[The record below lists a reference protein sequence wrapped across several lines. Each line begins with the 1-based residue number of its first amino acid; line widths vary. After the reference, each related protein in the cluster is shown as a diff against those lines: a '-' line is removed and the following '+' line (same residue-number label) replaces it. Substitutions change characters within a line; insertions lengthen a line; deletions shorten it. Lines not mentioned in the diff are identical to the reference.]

1 MRAEIRAAEL
11 LTGRRDYRRNDGAD
25 TSLRNETHVSL
36 AGITVGLTHDGR
48 LYEMYVN
55 GEVRADPVQTTF
67 LACWLNLTP
76 GEKSAVI
83 DYLKQKATQVR
94 S

>member
-1 MRAEIRAAEL
+1 
-11 LTGRRDYRRNDGAD
+11 
-25 TSLRNETHVSL
+25 VSL

-55 GEVRADPVQTTF
+55 GEVSADPVQTTF

-76 GEKSAVI
+76 GAQEAVI
-83 DYLKQKATQVR
+83 ELLRRRRGQPC
-94 S
+94 